1 MSTFH
6 PARVVGA
13 AGLSAALLLSTAA
26 AASAH
31 VRVIPESTAAG
42 GYAVLNFRVPNEQEQ
57 AGTTKVTI
65 TLPQDQPFTSV
76 SARPLP
82 GWAITTTS
90 AKLPKPITHDG
101 ATLTEAVRTVTWT
114 ADKSSAIAPHQ
125 FQVFS
130 LSVGTLPDEG
140 KTVLLPADQTY
151 SNGQVVRWNQPSSGG
166 SEPEHPAPEFVVTA
180 AESEHAGS
188 TGAKN
193 AAGHDAQAASPAAA
207 RDSSDGTA
215 RWLGGAG
222 LALGLIALVVA
233 GGVLGRSRRTKG
245 I

>member
-1 MSTFH
+1 MSTILFVCVH
-6 PARVVGA
+6 NAGRSQMA
-13 AGLSAALLLSTAA
+13 AGFARALGGAGI
-26 AASAH
+26 
-31 VRVIPESTAAG
+31 RV
-42 GYAVLNFRVPNEQEQ
+42 L
-57 AGTTKVTI
+57 
-65 TLPQDQPFTSV
+65 
-76 SARPLP
+76 
-82 GWAITTTS
+82 
-90 AKLPKPITHDG
+90 
-101 ATLTEAVRTVTWT
+101 
-114 ADKSSAIAPHQ
+114 
-125 FQVFS
+125 
-130 LSVGTLPDEG
+130 
-140 KTVLLPADQTY
+140 
-151 SNGQVVRWNQPSSGG
+151 SGG